1 MLLGSITTQKKE
13 PQQSIEITGVFYQLG
28 CGDQRWHRI
37 CGDRGSFSYEP
48 LDDFLWSFDPES
60 YLESTFAA
68 LNVGT
73 EMIDGLR
80 ALAAKHELIGDVR
93 GSGLFIGV
101 EMGARPR
108 LQDAG
113 LGGNRSRGQRHAP
126 APGANQRDVA

>member
-80 ALAAKHELIGDVR
+80 ARNLTWR
-93 GSGLFIGV
+93 
-101 EMGARPR
+101 ARSLR
-108 LQDAG
+108 
-113 LGGNRSRGQRHAP
+113 
-126 APGANQRDVA
+126 